1 MEKSPH
7 VPPSKNIVDTVSA
20 AGVCNTLADCIQAAG
35 LTGTLSAKGPFT
47 FFAPTDAAFKKLAP
61 GALDALRKD
70 TRKLKAILSYHMIPG
85 YVATTD
91 VRAGEVMTLQ
101 GSTLT
106 ALLSPAGVQVN
117 EAHLGATRNCRD
129 ERRRAPHRR
138 RARAEALAIGCGR
151 RLTLPRRA
159 ISGAAWNGLVRPC
172 VRHTRGC
179 RRRVRRRWGW
189 RVLPAIR

>member
-1 MEKSPH
+1 M
-7 VPPSKNIVDTVSA
+7 SA

-117 EAHLGATRNCRD
+117 EAHLAPPGIAATNGVVHLID
-129 ERRRAPHRR
+129 AVLVPKHWQ
-138 RARAEALAIGCGR
+138 L
-151 RLTLPRRA
+151 
-159 ISGAAWNGLVRPC
+159 GAA
-172 VRHTRGC
+172 
-179 RRRVRRRWGW
+179 
-189 RVLPAIR
+189 AA